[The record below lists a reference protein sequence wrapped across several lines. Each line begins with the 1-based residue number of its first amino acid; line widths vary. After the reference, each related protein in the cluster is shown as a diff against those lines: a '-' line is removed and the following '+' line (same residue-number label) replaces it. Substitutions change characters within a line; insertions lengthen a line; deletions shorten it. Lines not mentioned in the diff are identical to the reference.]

1 MYLAVAVMFL
11 FLTRN
16 NKELVPFSISDN
28 FSKTKMFEFSFSGI
42 SGSFPLVIF
51 AYMYQVNIPIIYS
64 ELEK

>member
-1 MYLAVAVMFL
+1 MYLAVAVMLL
-11 FLTRN
+11 FLTQS
-16 NKELVPFSISDN
+16 NKDLVPVSVSDN
-28 FSKTKMFEFSFSGI
+28 FSKTKAFNFSFSGI